1 MSSTFELSHQ
11 ELGILLTAMQCMTNH
26 QESQADPS
34 KIAGD
39 LYNKLNTRYEY
50 LLRLQQNYEHDV

>member
-11 ELGILLTAMQCMTNH
+11 ELRILLTAMQCMTNH

-34 KIAGD
+34 KIAGN
-39 LYNKLNTRYEY
+39 LYDKLYTRYEY
-50 LLRLQQNYEHDV
+50 LQRIQQDYEHDI

>member
-34 KIAGD
+34 KIAGN
-39 LYNKLNTRYEY
+39 LYDKLHTRYEY
-50 LLRLQQNYEHDV
+50 LQRIQQDYEHDI